1 MYKIWFDNGWNN
13 LSVFVVKETNKR
25 DKTGRKLIGTKT
37 ARDDGAIKN
46 ATYSDYGD
54 LWWAIGVMMVTS
66 RVSQQQRDESAQ
78 DEQDEFENGAA
89 WLA

>member
-1 MYKIWFDNGWNN
+1 M
-13 LSVFVVKETNKR
+13 SVFVVKETNKR

-54 LWWAIGVMMVTS
+54 LW
-66 RVSQQQRDESAQ
+66 
-78 DEQDEFENGAA
+78 
-89 WLA
+89 